1 MLDSLEV
8 IQCRNH
14 LLSMFELNKEMI
26 CSNSLCGD
34 LLAASCVTQIAAA
47 EESDLKVKMLKL
59 IFQVFINFSL
69 FYISVINET
78 DIKKSVFVLEVE
90 AGMYTQ
96 STGWLLVLAE
106 KHKLVLRG
114 TVRLNCYF
122 IVVFLM
128 QTG

>member
-1 MLDSLEV
+1 
-8 IQCRNH
+8 
-14 LLSMFELNKEMI
+14 MFELNKEMI

-122 IVVFLM
+122 IVVFLT
-128 QTG
+128 QTGWGNAAWTSC